1 MDQALLPS
9 RAHAM
14 PWWLALIEG
23 IAGIIIGLLLFASPA
38 ITTAVLVQVLG
49 IYFLV
54 MGIFSLIGMFIN
66 PTRWGWKLFMG
77 ILGIIAGLV
86 IIQHPIWSTIGVA
99 AIVALFIAVDAIIMG
114 IIRLIQA
121 FQGGGWWTGIV
132 GVLLIIIGIYLFTNL
147 GATTIALPW
156 VFGLFALIGGI
167 IGVFAAFRMRSAE
180 KATA

>member
-9 RAHAM
+9 RAHAV
-14 PWWLALIEG
+14 PWWLVLIEG
-23 IAGIIIGLLLFASPA
+23 IAGILIGLLLFSSPA
-38 ITTAVLVQVLG
+38 ITTVVLVQVLG

-66 PTRWGWKLFMG
+66 PTNWGWKLFIG
-77 ILGIIAGLV
+77 IMGIIAGLL
-86 IIQHPIWSTIGVA
+86 IIQHPIWSTVGVA
-99 AIVALFIAVDAIIMG
+99 AFVALFIAIDAIIMG
-114 IIRLIQA
+114 IVRLIQA

-156 VFGLFALIGGI
+156 VFGLFALVGGI
-167 IGVFAAFRMRSAE
+167 FGVFAAFRIRSAE
-180 KATA
+180 KAAA